1 MQSQRYPR
9 LWHSVDDD
17 VVRIDDEGPLKD
29 GPRDISYVSSS
40 GTTAAFIRARMMPST
55 SLVNVDVRKPAYR
68 SLGEIANNS
77 VVVGQ
82 ELALTCLFLTRHRAI
97 TPNHEGDLEENLEG
111 SGTGSRIFV
120 AAVAVI
126 VILILYYG
134 ESTRSSLS
142 PCQRRDRLFFRA
154 TDAVLL
160 AAILRFLSSVLRTLT
175 ASFSSDTVNALAI
188 FGMAVHVLACDYAYA
203 LGHQSQRQGVDAAE
217 EGRPTGRPNFLGGT
231 VSLNAALFS
240 TTLLASRLD
249 SDVSSYAFISSAVVL
264 FAFYPAARHAIA
276 RKRLSTS
283 AKWQFI
289 SPCKI
294 ITTIAIVT
302 TVPLLANALELFF
315 FFSTMLFVCVVSPT
329 SLWVLQR
336 HKGVVVG
343 PWDIA
348 HIVVDD

>member
-1 MQSQRYPR
+1 
-9 LWHSVDDD
+9 
-17 VVRIDDEGPLKD
+17 
-29 GPRDISYVSSS
+29 
-40 GTTAAFIRARMMPST
+40 
-55 SLVNVDVRKPAYR
+55 
-68 SLGEIANNS
+68 
-77 VVVGQ
+77 
-82 ELALTCLFLTRHRAI
+82 
-97 TPNHEGDLEENLEG
+97 
-111 SGTGSRIFV
+111 
-120 AAVAVI
+120 
-126 VILILYYG
+126 
-134 ESTRSSLS
+134 
-142 PCQRRDRLFFRA
+142 
-154 TDAVLL
+154 
-160 AAILRFLSSVLRTLT
+160 
-175 ASFSSDTVNALAI
+175 
-188 FGMAVHVLACDYAYA
+188 MAVHVLACDYAYA